1 MTHWDDNYPALL
13 ALLGSVHT
21 GVRGLTLDTEGN
33 ILAGVTIS
41 VRSESE
47 QGVTCYL
54 MMYRGLEREVRSNER
69 GEFWILL
76 LPGEYSMRAEH
87 TNQYGALAT
96 QVNISL
102 ASYLGEGASTEH
114 LRLTPR

>member
-13 ALLGSVHT
+13 ALLSSVHT

-47 QGVTCYL
+47 QGQVSGVT
-54 MMYRGLEREVRSNER
+54 S
-69 GEFWILL
+69 
-76 LPGEYSMRAEH
+76 
-87 TNQYGALAT
+87 
-96 QVNISL
+96 
-102 ASYLGEGASTEH
+102 
-114 LRLTPR
+114 